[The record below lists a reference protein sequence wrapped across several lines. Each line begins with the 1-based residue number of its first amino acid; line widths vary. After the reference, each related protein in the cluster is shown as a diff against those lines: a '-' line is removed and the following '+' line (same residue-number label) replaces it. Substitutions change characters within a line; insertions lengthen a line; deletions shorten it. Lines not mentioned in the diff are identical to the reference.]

1 MTRVSRMM
9 YRVLMMAGRMPLV
22 PRRML
27 EVVVRNVQLTWG
39 RPRTSTMPMMP
50 TTRTMTKAA
59 AIQTAPVKNWFHSR
73 REGEKSA

>member
-59 AIQTAPVKNWFHSR
+59 ATQTAPVKNWFHR
-73 REGEKSA
+73 RRDGEKSA